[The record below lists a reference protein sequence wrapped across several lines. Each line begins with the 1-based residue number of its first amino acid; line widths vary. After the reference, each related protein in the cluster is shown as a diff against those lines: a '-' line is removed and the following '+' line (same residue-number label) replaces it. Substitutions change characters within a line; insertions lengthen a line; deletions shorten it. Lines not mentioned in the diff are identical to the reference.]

1 MQKAAQAYLQTQV
14 ATTSQGALLLMLYDG
29 AVNFLNQAKEKIAE
43 RDYAKKGI
51 LISKA
56 IDIVAELDACLNVQ
70 RGGDISDNLHRLYFY
85 CNSRLL
91 SANLKMN
98 VAYIDEVIK
107 ILEGLRSAYA
117 HILSPGDDA
126 AAKSRL
132 GAQAGAGEMSQTTS
146 SVSGVSANAQA
157 QQVMNEYA
165 SMQPQGGQHA
175 AAGSDHGNVA
185 QYRPVQANPGQ
196 AYPSG
201 FGQANLGQANTSQSN
216 FGKIAG
222 YGRSAGA
229 SSFGSSPVS
238 GEAPV
243 ASNSAPA
250 APEQGMA
257 APVDQVSPA
266 TAAVV
271 NSETIQSAVPVGSGE
286 NVAESPESTQEA
298 KPTGQQ
304 GFARNN
310 AANMY
315 KRLSGQL

>member
-1 MQKAAQAYLQTQV
+1 MQKAAHAYLQTQV

-43 RDYAKKGI
+43 RDYAKKGV

-132 GAQAGAGEMSQTTS
+132 GAQSGAGEMAQTTN

-157 QQVMNEYA
+157 QAVMNSYA
-165 SMQPQGGQHA
+165 MQPANGQSAATGFVQGNPA
-175 AAGSDHGNVA
+175 
-185 QYRPVQANPGQ
+185 ANPAQ
-196 AYPSG
+196 AG
-201 FGQANLGQANTSQSN
+201 A
-216 FGKIAG
+216 
-222 YGRSAGA
+222 YGRTAGMN
-229 SSFGSSPVS
+229 SFG
-238 GEAPV
+238 AK
-243 ASNSAPA
+243 ASF
-250 APEQGMA
+250 GGT
-257 APVDQVSPA
+257 A
-266 TAAVV
+266 TAADKAAATPVPSVSGAGVPGQTAPSEQVAMPNNQPTQVV
-271 NSETIQSAVPVGSGE
+271 APVEQDVIAAETSENATAPAV
-286 NVAESPESTQEA
+286 Q
-298 KPTGQQ
+298 PTGQQ
-304 GFARNN
+304 GFARSN

-315 KRLSGQL
+315 KRLAGQI

>member
-29 AVNFLNQAKEKIAE
+29 AVNFLNQAKEKMAE

-56 IDIVAELDACLNVQ
+56 IDIVAELDSCLNVE

-117 HILSPGDDA
+117 YILSPGDDA

-132 GAQAGAGEMSQTTS
+132 GSQSGAGDMSQTVTSVHGVSAAVQAPQDINVYASTRPFGGRFAADAAGQSRSLQTNAAQAGGYGHPVGMGAVT
-146 SVSGVSANAQA
+146 
-157 QQVMNEYA
+157 
-165 SMQPQGGQHA
+165 A
-175 AAGSDHGNVA
+175 AAPA
-185 QYRPVQANPGQ
+185 T
-196 AYPSG
+196 SG
-201 FGQANLGQANTSQSN
+201 
-216 FGKIAG
+216 
-222 YGRSAGA
+222 
-229 SSFGSSPVS
+229 
-238 GEAPV
+238 AP
-243 ASNSAPA
+243 SAPA
-250 APEQGMA
+250 FPGRENDVTAQLTAMPEAA
-257 APVDQVSPA
+257 APSGLPA
-266 TAAVV
+266 ASDGQGGRDETAAD
-271 NSETIQSAVPVGSGE
+271 SGE
-286 NVAESPESTQEA
+286 NAEAA
-298 KPTGQQ
+298 KPAGQQ
-304 GFARNN
+304 GFARSN